1 MLANK
6 RGSLCQHVTNPVL
19 APNRVFEHLAFLT
32 PCPESSAKLTS
43 PCAQRIFEVDIQ
55 SVHEDSLA
63 MRSRGIPA
71 CELKQQV
78 GDLGGQPNPAA
89 VDLEHL
95 GLGVEL
101 RVPAPEGESFPS
113 RGFCGGRQF
122 GCRHRGPCSVG
133 LWFSVV

>member
-19 APNRVFEHLAFLT
+19 APNRVFERLAFLAS
-32 PCPESSAKLTS
+32 CPESSAKFAGPRT
-43 PCAQRIFEVDIQ
+43 QRIFEVDIQ

-78 GDLGGQPNPAA
+78 GDLGGQSDPAA

-95 GLGVEL
+95 GLGVKH
-101 RVPAPEGESFPS
+101 RV
-113 RGFCGGRQF
+113 
-122 GCRHRGPCSVG
+122 
-133 LWFSVV
+133 